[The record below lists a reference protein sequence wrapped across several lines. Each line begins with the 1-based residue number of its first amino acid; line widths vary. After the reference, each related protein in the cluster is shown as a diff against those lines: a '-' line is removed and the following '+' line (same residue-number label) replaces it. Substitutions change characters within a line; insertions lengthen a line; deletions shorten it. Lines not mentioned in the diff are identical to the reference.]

1 MDDKAQILDDKCTE
15 SVIFQAAIK
24 VFQKKGLA
32 GARMQEIADEA
43 GINKSMLHYYFRNK
57 DKLFLEVFRSS
68 LQEFTGGLYSI
79 LDQEG
84 PWEDSIRNLCSYY
97 INFLSK
103 NPNLPMFL
111 INEMHQQSE
120 EYLKMVQA
128 DECILKTKFF
138 LQLKAGME
146 KGKIRKADL
155 GHLYVSLIGS
165 IVFPF
170 IGGTMIQRMG
180 DICNESWPK
189 FLEERNKF
197 VSDML
202 IIYLKSV

>member
-1 MDDKAQILDDKCTE
+1 MDDTCTE

-43 GINKSMLHYYFRNK
+43 GINKSMLHYYFRTK

-68 LQEFTGGLYSI
+68 LREFIGGLHSI

-84 PWEDSIRNLCSYY
+84 PWEESIRNLCGYY
-97 INFLSK
+97 IEFISK
-103 NPNLPMFL
+103 NPDLPLFL
-111 INEMHQQSE
+111 INEMHQQPK
-120 EYLKMVQA
+120 EYLKLVEGDQG
-128 DECILKTKFF
+128 ILKTRFF
-138 LQLKAGME
+138 KQLKAGMK
-146 KGKIRKADL
+146 KGEIRKADL
-155 GHLYVSLIGS
+155 AHLYVSLTSS

-170 IGGTMIQRMG
+170 IGGPMIQRTVE
-180 DICNESWPK
+180 ISKENFPK
-189 FLEERNKF
+189 FLKERNNF